1 MYLVIFE
8 KQLWQFHLLFR
19 YGHNP
24 SSVPFMP
31 RKFLSVSPMS
41 NVLALRCGSE
51 KIIIIGRRVTNTYNY
66 HYKNFSNKT
75 KCYLPRLDFL

>member
-8 KQLWQFHLLFR
+8 KQLWQLHLLFR

-31 RKFLSVSPMS
+31 WEFLSVSPMS
-41 NVLALRCGSE
+41 NVLAL
-51 KIIIIGRRVTNTYNY
+51 KDVDQKNY
-66 HYKNFSNKT
+66 HNRKEGNQH
-75 KCYLPRLDFL
+75 L

>member
-1 MYLVIFE
+1 MANMRLSFNLQTMKLEFLQARMYLVIFE

-41 NVLALRCGSE
+41 NVLAL
-51 KIIIIGRRVTNTYNY
+51 KDVDQKNY
-66 HYKNFSNKT
+66 HNRKEGN
-75 KCYLPRLDFL
+75 